1 MTNENR
7 YWNALRTIASMPMPE
22 QDNMIS
28 ASMRHVAREALDG
41 QEPTVRYGCH
51 CDLEPG
57 ANPDGCVLDE
67 DRAIDCVYAQRLEA
81 EGKKR
86 EDCGE
91 WRPVTFERPN
101 AEVTPP
107 AACGRSGE
115 PKANEG

>member
-1 MTNENR
+1 MTNEKR

-57 ANPDGCVLDE
+57 ANPDGCVLDY
-67 DRAIDCVYAQRLEA
+67 DRP
-81 EGKKR
+81 
-86 EDCGE
+86 EDCIHAPALVAAGQGREACHE

-101 AEVTPP
+101 AKVTGGPL
-107 AACGRSGE
+107 AAR
-115 PKANEG
+115 PVD